1 MSGGTPNY
9 VFTLGPELLK
19 KANKELNEKEKHRKR
34 DIQVLRERV
43 LANKGKSFSHTQAS
57 ENSWRTMQ
65 HPPPYVKYRQTLSG
79 MGVVVTLS
87 FNAKMDLADFQYNL
101 KD

>member
-1 MSGGTPNY
+1 MPMSGHNSGLLPSQSQHYFSLQIFRMSGSTQNY

-43 LANKGKSFSHTQAS
+43 LANKGIC
-57 ENSWRTMQ
+57 
-65 HPPPYVKYRQTLSG
+65 
-79 MGVVVTLS
+79 
-87 FNAKMDLADFQYNL
+87 
-101 KD
+101 